1 MKMERTDAR
10 TLGIEALNERRRR
23 AVKLRLSGMKLDD
36 VVAQAELSKGTII
49 AAMKAYK
56 AGGWPAVA
64 VGERGRGTGD
74 GRTLNG

>member
-49 AAMKAYK
+49 AAMKISMPSPPQA
-56 AGGWPAVA
+56 ARRAIQ
-64 VGERGRGTGD
+64 RGR
-74 GRTLNG
+74 